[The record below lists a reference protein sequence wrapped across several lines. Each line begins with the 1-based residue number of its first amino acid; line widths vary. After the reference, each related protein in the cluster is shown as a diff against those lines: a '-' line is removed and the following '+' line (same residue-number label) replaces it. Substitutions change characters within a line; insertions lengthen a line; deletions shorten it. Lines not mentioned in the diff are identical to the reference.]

1 MHEGRV
7 IGFWHAG
14 VTVSDMDAALRFYR
28 DLLGLEVESRRELE
42 GAYAGSI
49 VGLEIESIEAV
60 FLTVPGSDARLEL
73 FEYRGV
79 ERHSGSCRP
88 CDHGAGH
95 VCLYVDDLD
104 ALHDRLQEAGFAAR
118 TEVVAIEEGPR
129 AGAKVVYAIDPDG
142 YHVELYQPPAAIGAA
157 SG

>member
-49 VGLEIESIEAV
+49 VGLEIDSIEAV
-60 FLTVPGSDARLEL
+60 FLTVPGSDAR
-73 FEYRGV
+73 
-79 ERHSGSCRP
+79 
-88 CDHGAGH
+88 
-95 VCLYVDDLD
+95 
-104 ALHDRLQEAGFAAR
+104 
-118 TEVVAIEEGPR
+118 
-129 AGAKVVYAIDPDG
+129 AGAVRVSRGRASLRVV
-142 YHVELYQPPAAIGAA
+142 PAM
-157 SG
+157 